1 MPTYNY
7 RSANYAEP
15 GVTVIE
21 DLSPNVVPLLS
32 TADAICIVG
41 PASNKIT
48 VTETV
53 KFTGTD
59 VIKLQLVP
67 SDATMDSS
75 SITSV
80 KAVDTAVA
88 QNGTDNPKTT
98 LTADYAVGAT
108 SIVVKDASPFA
119 SAGTVYIDSEKV
131 TYSKTSNT
139 LTTSALVNAHTNGA
153 PVNTYD
159 PTSGYPSTA
168 YTFVPGTAD
177 GAGTN
182 AHTIARVNQT
192 TSQGTPEIP
201 AESYAYV
208 TYTYTP
214 KDFWTPQKFDN
225 MSDVESKFGTKYN
238 TSKTA
243 INSPLSFAAQLAFE
257 NGASNVIIQPLFYSA
272 DSGVTKAEPT
282 SSQVG
287 DVNTTWNPTL
297 TSLRDQEG
305 IGIIVPVIGQTSA
318 VTYCT
323 ADTNQANGVYSTGT
337 ITQTGTS
344 VTGSGTAFTTAMGG
358 KTLVY
363 ADGTTDVIA
372 TSPAITGTSFS
383 VSGTKTISTGQ
394 SYKILTSEINDAT
407 VVSIFQAFQDHV
419 DYQQKYNDQYM
430 VVICGEDGTDTTIL
444 SYAARTTIQSH
455 AVALQSR
462 YVDETAISRYAEDV
476 VLLGASKFKRPLPS
490 GNNKLAL
497 GGQYAAAGV
506 AGMLASRK
514 ISSTLTR
521 KNLVGFSDLVENLS
535 RQNKTED
542 SSRGLF
548 VIEQNGYV
556 LQVRHALTLNTISVD
571 KSELSVVRAK
581 QKVINSLRLTVDEQV
596 IGRVV
601 ADNNAP
607 LIVASAIGGSLSTM
621 VDDGDIVAF
630 SDVQAKILSYSP
642 TTIEVR
648 FSYRPAFPV
657 NYINIRFSIDLTS
670 GSLTLGETA
679 NKITS
684 GVANG

>member
-7 RSANYAEP
+7 RSVNYTEP
-15 GVTVIE
+15 GVTVVE
-21 DLSPNVVPLLS
+21 DVNTNVVPLLA
-32 TADAICIVG
+32 TADAICLVG

-48 VTETV
+48 VTETI

-67 SDATMDSS
+67 SDATMDSN
-75 SITSV
+75 SIVSV
-80 KAVDTAVA
+80 KAVDTTVA

-98 LTADYAVGAT
+98 LTTDYAAGAT
-108 SIVVKDASPFA
+108 SIVVKDGSSFAAS
-119 SAGTVYIDSEKV
+119 GTAYIDSEPV
-131 TYSKTSNT
+131 TYSRSSNT
-139 LTTSALVNAHTNGA
+139 LTIASGLVNAHSNGA

-159 PTSGYPSTA
+159 PATGYPPAA
-168 YTFVPGTAD
+168 YTFS
-177 GAGTN
+177 GTN
-182 AHTIARVNQT
+182 RTIARVNQT
-192 TSQGTPEIP
+192 SSVGTPEIP
-201 AESYAYV
+201 VDSYAYV

-214 KDFWTPQKFDN
+214 KDFFTPQKFDN
-225 MSDVESKFGTKYN
+225 MTDVENKFGTKYN

-257 NGASNVIIQPLFYSA
+257 NGASNVIIQPLFYST
-272 DSGVTKAEPT
+272 DNGVTKAEPT
-282 SSQVG
+282 NSRIS

-297 TSLRDQEG
+297 SYLRDQEG

-318 VTYCT
+318 VTYCST
-323 ADTNQANGVYSTGT
+323 DTFESANGVYSVGG
-337 ITQTGTS
+337 ITQDGTNT
-344 VTGSGTAFTTAMGG
+344 VTAASLGGSTPSFTTDLIG
-358 KTLVY
+358 KSFVY
-363 ADGTTDVIA
+363 ADGSITT
-372 TSPAITGTSFS
+372 ITARPSSSTLT
-383 VSGTKTISTGQ
+383 VSSTKTISSAQ

-407 VVSIFQAFQDHV
+407 VASIFQAFQDHV

-430 VVICGEDGTDTTIL
+430 VIICGEDGTDTTIT
-444 SYAARTTIQSH
+444 SYAARTTIQNH
-455 AVALQSR
+455 AVTLQSR
-462 YVDETAISRYAEDV
+462 YADETGISRYAEDT
-476 VLLGASKFKRPLPS
+476 VLLSASKFKRPLPS
-490 GNNKLAL
+490 GNNKLSL
-497 GGQYAAAGV
+497 GGQYAAAGI

-514 ISSTLTR
+514 VSSTLTR

-556 LQVRHALTLNTISVD
+556 LQVRHALTLNTVSVD

-581 QKVINSLRLTVDEQV
+581 HKMINSLRLTVDEQV

-607 LIVASAIGGSLSTM
+607 LIVASAIGGTLSTM
-621 VDDGDIVAF
+621 VDDGDIVSF

-648 FSYRPAFPV
+648 FAYRPAFPV

-670 GSLTLGETA
+670 GSLTLGETT